1 MAASL
6 FECSSQLLKRRVTAQ
21 MCSRAYS
28 GTVTDPGVAVVIED
42 DQDVGNLLIGILN
55 QAGYE
60 VHSASDGRAG
70 VELVRQFQPAVVTL
84 DVNLPGIDGF
94 EVLSQVRALTDCYV
108 VMLSARDEEID
119 TLTALQLGADDFLTK
134 PFRPR
139 ELRARIAAMMRRPR
153 GGSRTAGEHVRETA
167 PPTHPAAGGGEFRH
181 NGLVLNP
188 ETRTA
193 SVNGSPLALTRS
205 EFDLLHDLLKAAGA
219 VRTKADLVRVTRGQF
234 HEGGYISDAD
244 ERAIEVHLGNVRRK
258 LGENPERPRWLLTVR
273 GVGYRLAP
281 VQPD

>member
-1 MAASL
+1 M
-6 FECSSQLLKRRVTAQ
+6 
-21 MCSRAYS
+21 
-28 GTVTDPGVAVVIED
+28 TDPGVAVVIED
-42 DQDVGNLLIGILN
+42 DQDVSNLLVGMLN
-55 QAGYE
+55 QAGFD
-60 VHSASDGRAG
+60 VHSAADGRAG
-70 VELVRQFQPAVVTL
+70 VELVRRFHPTVVTL

-108 VMLSARDEEID
+108 VMLTARDEEVD
-119 TLTALQLGADDFLTK
+119 TLTGLQLGADDFLTK

-153 GGSRTAGEHVRETA
+153 HGSRG
-167 PPTHPAAGGGEFRH
+167 AGGAQGDAPGSRPGARGELRH
-181 NGLVLNP
+181 NGLVLNS

-193 SVNGSPLALTRS
+193 AVDGRPLTLTRS
-205 EFDLLHDLLKAAGA
+205 EFDLLHDLLKAAGG

-244 ERAIEVHLGNVRRK
+244 ERAIEVHIGNVRRK

-281 VQPD
+281 EQAG